1 MKRLC
6 FLKIISYLFFV
17 IHFFLYLCSENKTF
31 YIMRTSTIDLQTE
44 KLDLISSICDIDNI
58 SIIKSLKRSLNRTLA
73 KEREAESEEYISK
86 EEILAGIRQGLL
98 EVKEAREKGIKLMDA
113 RDLINEL

>member
-1 MKRLC
+1 
-6 FLKIISYLFFV
+6 
-17 IHFFLYLCSENKTF
+17 
-31 YIMRTSTIDLQTE
+31 MRTSTIDLQTE

-73 KEREAESEEYISK
+73 KEREAESEEYVSK